1 METPVG
7 DVGDGGGLPIDL
19 DDQGPVSLG
28 RERKFSGGVD
38 RAGGADGEKDITTL
52 GALDGEVECIGGKGF
67 TKPNDVRTQGAAAIW
82 TGRRGGLGGDL
93 LNGSSFPGAKR
104 SVKVAVKFNHRGC
117 PGDLM
122 ESVDVLGDELMP
134 GEALED
140 LVQGHMTG
148 VGWTSVTN
156 CRRHAYHSQTRRGLD
171 SNASGVA
178 NSVGAYWAQ
187 RPVCASRNVGTPLS
201 AEMPAPVRATAD
213 RHGDR
218 DWTRASGMDGFDS
231 GFMNASKTWPAW
243 AESV

>member
-52 GALDGEVECIGGKGF
+52 GALDGEVERIGGEGF
-67 TKPNDVRTQGAAAIW
+67 TKPNDVGTQGAAAIW

-117 PGDLM
+117 PGYLV
-122 ESVDVLGDELMP
+122 ESVYVLGDELMP

-140 LVQGHMTG
+140 WLQDRKLSRSAAGFCLG
-148 VGWTSVTN
+148 Y
-156 CRRHAYHSQTRRGLD
+156 RK
-171 SNASGVA
+171 
-178 NSVGAYWAQ
+178 
-187 RPVCASRNVGTPLS
+187 ASRS
-201 AEMPAPVRATAD
+201 A
-213 RHGDR
+213 
-218 DWTRASGMDGFDS
+218 
-231 GFMNASKTWPAW
+231 
-243 AESV
+243 AEILD